1 MQGLWRA
8 LAALVATVCLAVVIG
23 TPGARAQVAA
33 PVLSGLARFE
43 PAGSSL
49 KDTSGGIALTLM
61 LSQPVPYRIST
72 MDNPPRLVV
81 DFREVDWSA
90 LNAAGFSHSRHVK
103 AVQAGVL
110 QPGWSRFVMELD
122 GPYGVAQAEMA
133 THEAAGR
140 AVVRLEMTPVSQEVF
155 AASAGPA
162 AGALWS
168 LPKPAVVP
176 PAKRR
181 QSGDK
186 PLVVVLDPGHGGIDP
201 GSINGKVEE
210 KNITLQ
216 FARELREDLIR
227 AGMQVVMTRTE
238 DVFVPLETRITVAR
252 AAGADLFL
260 SIHADAEASREAVG
274 ATVYTLSE
282 GATDKASAELAAR
295 HDRDDLL
302 AGVDLKNA
310 DDQIAKVLMDMA
322 RTETMPRSV
331 SFANTLV
338 ASIKAAAIRMH
349 TRPHQAAA
357 FSVLKSPDVPS
368 ALLELGYLSSASDL
382 KNLLDEGWRKR
393 MAAAIVVAVQQWA
406 KTDAAEA
413 ALVRQ

>member
-1 MQGLWRA
+1 MRGLLA
-8 LAALVATVCLAVVIG
+8 LIGAVCLAVVLG
-23 TPGARAQVAA
+23 VPFARAQGAA
-33 PVLSGLARFE
+33 PVLSGLARYE
-43 PAGSSL
+43 PAGSAL
-49 KDTSGGIALTLM
+49 RDTGTGIALNLM
-61 LSQPVPYRIST
+61 VSQPVPYRIST

-81 DFREVDWSA
+81 DFREVEWSA
-90 LNAAGFSHSRHVK
+90 FNAVGFLQSRHVK
-103 AVQAGVL
+103 AVRAGPL

-133 THEAAGR
+133 TRDEKGR
-140 AVVRLEMTPVSQEVF
+140 ALVRVKLNPVSEATF
-155 AASAGPA
+155 AATAGTEASPV
-162 AGALWS
+162 WS
-168 LPKPAVVP
+168 LPKPAVLP
-176 PAKRR
+176 PPKQR
-181 QSGDK
+181 QKGDK

-210 KNITLQ
+210 KQITLQ
-216 FARELREDLIR
+216 FARELREALIR

-260 SIHADAEASREAVG
+260 AIHADAEASREAVG

-282 GATDKASAELAAR
+282 GATDTASAELAAR

-322 RTETMPRSV
+322 RTETMPRSE

-338 ASIKAAAIRMH
+338 TSIKAAGIRMQK
-349 TRPHQAAA
+349 RPHQVAA

-368 ALLELGYLSSASDL
+368 ALLELGYLSSAADL
-382 KNLLDEGWRKR
+382 KNLLDEGWRTR

-406 KTDAAEA
+406 KSDAAEA

>member
-1 MQGLWRA
+1 MRGLWHA
-8 LAALVATVCLAVVIG
+8 LGKVIAAVCLVVVLG
-23 TPGARAQVAA
+23 VPGARAQVAA

-43 PAGSSL
+43 PVGSSL
-49 KDTSGGIALTLM
+49 KDVGGRIALDLL

-90 LNAAGFSHSRHVK
+90 FHAAGFSHSRHVT
-103 AVQAGVL
+103 AVQAGVF
-110 QPGWSRFVMELD
+110 QPGWSRFVMEMD

-140 AVVRLEMTPVSQEVF
+140 AAVRLELTPVSADVF
-155 AASAGPA
+155 AKGAAVASAGQWA
-162 AGALWS
+162 
-168 LPKPAVVP
+168 LPKPALVGMP
-176 PAKRR
+176 KRR
-181 QSGDK
+181 QTGDK

-210 KNITLQ
+210 KQITLQ
-216 FARELREDLIR
+216 FARLLREDLIR
-227 AGMQVVMTRTE
+227 AGMQVVMTRPE
-238 DVFVPLETRITVAR
+238 DIFVPLETRISVAR
-252 AAGADLFL
+252 ATGADLFL
-260 SIHADAEASREAVG
+260 SIHADAEVSREAAG

-322 RTETMPRSV
+322 RTETMPRSE

-338 ASIKAAAIRMH
+338 TSIKAAGLRMH
-349 TRPHQAAA
+349 RRPHQVAA

-368 ALLELGYLSSASDL
+368 ALLELGYLSSASDF
-382 KNLLDEGWRKR
+382 KNLMDPAWRR
-393 MAAAIVVAVQQWA
+393 QMAAAIVEAVQKWA